1 MNKEVFDLDS
11 IESALQKF
19 LFETPTPEEGLMVV
33 LQNPQLLTRFVDNLF
48 ESLIKEAQSLEN
60 ADLAKFYKGRRMLLQ
75 ALKQALSSK
84 DIALLYAAKL
94 IQSKKGTKQAPLA
107 AGTEFFDFQETLA
120 KLLVW
125 LKAPTLE
132 QGVNILQ
139 EYPELLTDRPVK
151 MFGWLMDEA
160 RKHGDELFVQTL
172 KTLREFFQLVRLALM
187 EKEQA
192 TASKDE
198 ITQAVKHALKQT
210 DFSAFQKKQEFSFL
224 A

>member
-172 KTLREFFQLVRLALM
+172 
-187 EKEQA
+187 
-192 TASKDE
+192 
-198 ITQAVKHALKQT
+198 
-210 DFSAFQKKQEFSFL
+210 
-224 A
+224 